1 MEIILF
7 VCGGLPENILLRIV
21 FALTAR
27 TKTTTKKDEPINFL
41 SKRFT
46 SSARL
51 RYRAVMSD
59 HGSALLDR
67 ILKIEFPYSVRALL
81 QCGLLPL
88 AQHHLSLMCAVVN
101 LSVMM
106 RRGHPV
112 WAHLSTCKN
121 RKKKR

>member
-21 FALTAR
+21 FALTGR
-27 TKTTTKKDEPINFL
+27 TETTTKKDEPINFL

-51 RYRAVMSD
+51 RYRAVMPD

-67 ILKIEFPYSVRALL
+67 ILKSNFHIPFEHCCNAAYCHWLNITSRL
-81 QCGLLPL
+81 
-88 AQHHLSLMCAVVN
+88 CAR
-101 LSVMM
+101 L
-106 RRGHPV
+106 
-112 WAHLSTCKN
+112 
-121 RKKKR
+121 